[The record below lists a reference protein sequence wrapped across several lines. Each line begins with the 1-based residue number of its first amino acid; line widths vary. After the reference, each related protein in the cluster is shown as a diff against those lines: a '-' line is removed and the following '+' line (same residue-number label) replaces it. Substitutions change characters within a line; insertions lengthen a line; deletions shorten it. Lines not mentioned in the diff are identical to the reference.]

1 MTKNLTTTYILCGG
15 DDRKYD
21 AFGENLVKV
30 ITDIVPKPRILD
42 AMARPREDRPEQLA
56 EWTEWYGRYFRDF
69 SNELAEP
76 EDFFAQVERADVVF
90 FHGGRNKILLE
101 DYPDFAKVKNALR
114 GKIFVGSSAGANYI
128 SSHCLRQNGELI
140 GASGILP
147 INVIVHYESDDAKE
161 RRSQSD
167 VEKMARRHPEFPT
180 IALREGEFTI
190 FVGAG

>member
-1 MTKNLTTTYILCGG
+1 L
-15 DDRKYD
+15 
-21 AFGENLVKV
+21 AKV

-42 AMARPREDRPEQLA
+42 VMARPREDRPEQLV

-76 EDFFAQVERADVVF
+76 ENYFFVQVERADVVF
-90 FHGGRNKILLE
+90 FHGGHNEILLE
-101 DYPDFAKVKNALR
+101 GYPDFAKIKNALR

-140 GASGILP
+140 KASGILP

-167 VEKMARRHPEFPT
+167 TERMARSHPEFPT
-180 IALREGEFTI
+180 IALREGDFTI
-190 FVGAG
+190 FVEAD

>member
-15 DDRKYD
+15 DDRKY
-21 AFGENLVKV
+21 GKNLAKM
-30 ITDIVPKPRILD
+30 ISDIVPKPRILD
-42 AMARPREDRPEQLA
+42 VMARPREDRPGQLA
-56 EWTEWYGRYFRDF
+56 EWTEWYSRYFHDF

-76 EDFFAQVERADVVF
+76 ENFFAQVERADVVF

-101 DYPDFAKVKNALR
+101 NYPDFAKVKNALR

-147 INVIVHYESDDAKE
+147 INVAVHYETGGVED
-161 RRSQSD
+161 RRLRVD
-167 VEKMARRHPEFPT
+167 VEKMARSHPEFPT
-180 IALREGEFTI
+180 IALREGDLTI
-190 FVGAG
+190 FVGAD